1 MTVKYLRG
9 RLEPNIGG
17 IVEVKSLGF
26 VSSRIKETG
35 INLRV
40 VGDKGDC
47 LRSGSFV
54 TVGPYIFGCINT
66 V

>member
-1 MTVKYLRG
+1 MLKVK
-9 RLEPNIGG
+9 
-17 IVEVKSLGF
+17 VKSKGKVYGF
-26 VSSRIKETG
+26 VSNRIKETV

-40 VGDKGDC
+40 VVDGGDC

-54 TVGPYIFGCINT
+54 PVGPYILGCINT